1 VFIEN
6 LSYALVQVLHNFG
19 AAGAVA
25 IPLSALAA
33 DQAWAGRQRPLLW
46 LVLLAWGIQALSGSG
61 FGAVSYYFYG
71 RFPDLTDIA
80 VTALGIKILCT
91 ILGLAIA
98 GFSLRARTGQGAD
111 FHPRGWQA
119 LAGLGLLA
127 LTAAAFLRWF
137 S

>member
-1 VFIEN
+1 MVIEN

-33 DQAWAGRQRPLLW
+33 GQAWSGRQRQLLW

-61 FGAVSYYFYG
+61 FGAVSYFFYG
-71 RFPDLTDIA
+71 RFPDLALIA
-80 VTALGIKILCT
+80 TTALTVKILCT
-91 ILGLAIA
+91 ILGLALA
-98 GFSLRARTGQGAD
+98 GFSLRSRGAGLYPRNWQG
-111 FHPRGWQA
+111 
-119 LAGLGLLA
+119 LAGLGVVA

>member
-1 VFIEN
+1 MEN

-33 DQAWAGRQRPLLW
+33 GQAWPGRQRQLLW
-46 LVLLAWGIQALSGSG
+46 LVLLAWGTQALSGGG

-71 RFPDLTDIA
+71 RFPDLSDVA
-80 VTALGIKILCT
+80 VVALGTKILCT
-91 ILGLAIA
+91 ILGLVIA
-98 GFSLRARTGQGAD
+98 GFSLRFQRAGFHRRNWQG
-111 FHPRGWQA
+111 
-119 LAGLGLLA
+119 LATLGVVA

>member
-1 VFIEN
+1 VLLEN

-71 RFPDLTDIA
+71 RFPDLTGIA
-80 VTALGIKILCT
+80 ITALTIKILCT
-91 ILGLAIA
+91 ILGLVLAA
-98 GFSLRARTGQGAD
+98 FSLRSRHAG
-111 FHPRGWQA
+111 FHPRSWQG
-119 LAGLGLLA
+119 LAGLGVVA